1 VTGEEV
7 LAELVALASAAGLR
21 VQSVRG
27 AAMDGEGAVSSGVC
41 VVAGVPRAVL
51 VRSDSVADRIEVL
64 AGALRT
70 HAGAWLDAHYVPPAV
85 RAWLEPGGGT
95 RE

>member
-7 LAELVALASAAGLR
+7 LAELVALAQAAGLR
-21 VQSVRG
+21 VQMVRG
-27 AAMDGEGAVSSGVC
+27 TAGEGEGFVSSGVC
-41 VVAGVPRAVL
+41 VVAGEPRAIL
-51 VRSDSVADRIEVL
+51 VKSDPVADRIEVL

-85 RAWLEPGGGT
+85 REWLEQ
-95 RE
+95 RETPEP